1 MHGIAISFLALTSFI
16 LYADGLSLDP
26 VATKQLEE
34 QIKSDELLITLQH
47 IKSRKRARV
56 ARETLFMVDFP
67 NSSQK
72 FILMLDRYS
81 KKVVVETVEDGRTR
95 TQYFTVDSLDELA
108 TIKSI
113 ILVINQTQPG
123 AYVNLYVDCKSQG
136 RIATPKSMRDMFS
149 TMKNPFL
156 QVFRERKY
164 EMEIDNEESF
174 RRVIQRNNCPTS
186 SFSTEASINKNFVD
200 FIDTSKDLDHDP
212 NIQAMQSSY
221 YPNRGD
227 IPSATELS
235 ESAILDSLN
244 ALIKAVNTLTVDI
257 RNQHQVIDHLKN
269 LLESC
274 NICNSAAATVQ
285 PTCATNPPQCFPHVQ
300 CQDTLNGPRCGSC
313 PYGYTGNGYDCV
325 HVRTCRDY
333 PCFHDVQCR
342 DTDHGYECGPC
353 PPGYEGDGEHCAKR
367 SGCEFNPCHSG
378 VHCTPLP
385 THPFYRC
392 EGCPPGFTGNGT
404 FCRDIDEC
412 DLEQPCHQDVECT
425 NLNPGYRCGPCPPGY
440 TGSSGFSGIGLE
452 EARFRRQDCYDID
465 ECAEGI
471 ANCVP
476 HSYCRNVEG
485 SYRCEGCD
493 AGYSGNQSV
502 GCRSELG
509 LCPDGTRCHHHAECY
524 QMMYGRYGCKCKIG
538 FAGDGVI
545 CGPDQDLDGW
555 PDFTLN
561 CRDPRCKK
569 DNCPD
574 KPNSG
579 QEDADGDGLG
589 DACDPDADN
598 DGIPNHPDNCPL
610 IPNPDQADTDVGG
623 PDRQGDAC
631 DNCPTVPNFDQSD
644 IDGDSKGDACDEDMD
659 GDGIV
664 NTKDNCPRKPNFD
677 QSDSDG
683 DGLGD
688 VCDNCPYN
696 YNQNQQD
703 SDNDLVGDVCDNDRD
718 QDGDG
723 INDDVDNC
731 PTIPNS
737 DQLDTDNDGVGDAC
751 DPDADGDGIR
761 NDKDNCPLIS
771 NRGQED
777 INHNGVGD
785 ICEKNLDGDPVDDP
799 FDNCPNNSLIYATDF
814 SKYQTVVLDPE
825 GESQIDPNWVIYNK
839 GAEIVQTMNSDPG
852 LAVGHHS
859 FGGVD
864 FEGTF
869 FIDTEIDD
877 DYVGFVF
884 SYQSSK
890 RFYTVMWKKNK
901 QTYWQPTPFRAV
913 AEPGIQLKL
922 INSVTGPGQLLRN
935 SLWHTGNTKNQVKL
949 LWKDPRNVGWREKT
963 SYRWI
968 LIHRP
973 NIGLIRLRIYEGE
986 RLVADSGNVFDTTL
1000 QGGKLGVFSFSQ
1012 EMIIWSDLVY
1022 RCNDNVPEAI
1032 YRELPPDLREKV
1044 HIDHGIIY
1052 SSQLVVVYDRK

>member
-1 MHGIAISFLALTSFI
+1 MLPHDVFFLVSANINYLH
-16 LYADGLSLDP
+16 
-26 VATKQLEE
+26 
-34 QIKSDELLITLQH
+34 LIVT
-47 IKSRKRARV
+47 
-56 ARETLFMVDFP
+56 
-67 NSSQK
+67 
-72 FILMLDRYS
+72 
-81 KKVVVETVEDGRTR
+81 G
-95 TQYFTVDSLDELA
+95 
-108 TIKSI
+108 
-113 ILVINQTQPG
+113 
-123 AYVNLYVDCKSQG
+123 
-136 RIATPKSMRDMFS
+136 
-149 TMKNPFL
+149 
-156 QVFRERKY
+156 
-164 EMEIDNEESF
+164 
-174 RRVIQRNNCPTS
+174 
-186 SFSTEASINKNFVD
+186 
-200 FIDTSKDLDHDP
+200 
-212 NIQAMQSSY
+212 
-221 YPNRGD
+221 
-227 IPSATELS
+227 
-235 ESAILDSLN
+235 AILEALN
-244 ALIKAVNTLTVDI
+244 ALIKAVNTLTVDV
-257 RNQHQVIDHLKN
+257 RNQHQVIDRLRV
-269 LLESC
+269 LLENC
-274 NICNSAAATVQ
+274 NICNSASITTQ
-285 PTCATNPPQCFPHVQ
+285 PTCGTHPPQCFARVQ
-300 CQDTLNGPRCGSC
+300 CQDTPNGPRCGPC
-313 PYGYTGNGYDCV
+313 PYGFVGNGYECTA
-325 HVRTCRDY
+325 VRTCRDY

-353 PPGYEGDGEHCAKR
+353 PAGYEGDGEHCAKR
-367 SGCEFNPCHSG
+367 SGCEYSPCHPG
-378 VHCTPLP
+378 VQCIPINA
-385 THPFYRC
+385 HPFYRC

-404 FCRDIDEC
+404 ACRDIDEC
-412 DLEQPCHQDVECT
+412 DLEEPCHPDVECT

-452 EARFRRQDCYDID
+452 EARFRRQDCHDID

-476 HSYCRNVEG
+476 HSYCRNLEG

-493 AGYSGNQSV
+493 PGYMGNQSM
-502 GCRSELG
+502 GCHTELG
-509 LCPDGTRCHHHAECY
+509 LCPDGSRCHQHAECY
-524 QMMYGRYGCKCKIG
+524 QIMYGRYGCKCKIG
-538 FAGDGVI
+538 FAGDGVV

-579 QEDADGDGLG
+579 QEDADRDGLG

-610 IPNPDQADTDVGG
+610 IPNPDQADTDIGG
-623 PDRQGDAC
+623 PDKQGDAC
-631 DNCPTVPNFDQSD
+631 DNCPTVPNYDQSD
-644 IDGDSKGDACDEDMD
+644 IDGDSKGDACDDDMD
-659 GDGIV
+659 GDGIL
-664 NTKDNCPRKPNFD
+664 NGKDNCPRKSNSD
-677 QSDSDG
+677 QTDSDG

-688 VCDNCPYN
+688 VCDNCPYH

-731 PTIPNS
+731 PVIPNS
-737 DQLDTDNDGVGDAC
+737 DQLDTDLDGAGDAC

-761 NDKDNCPLIS
+761 NDKDNCPLIP

-777 INHNGVGD
+777 SNHNGIGD

-922 INSVTGPGQLLRN
+922 IDSVTGPGQLLRN
-935 SLWHTGNTKNQVKL
+935 SLWHTGDTKNQVKL

-1032 YRELPPDLREKV
+1032 YRELPPNLRQKV
-1044 HIDHGIIY
+1044 HIDHGTIY
-1052 SSQLVVVYDRK
+1052 SNQLVVVYDKK